1 MSTVVVEQPAAIVPV
16 PVPVRKTRP
25 FPIVTVTDGVATF
38 VLKSEG
44 NHYAHRATVPADALD
59 FFRTLWAKCPFRVTT
74 GGKAKKLVMC
84 NGVFVHDLWLAS
96 KGLDMRDRKS
106 HCRNHNWLDWTN
118 DNVYVPTMTRTGK
131 SITESEQKRFEHM
144 SRAGQIS
151 NFAPEG
157 MQSSPLELIDA
168 RKRGP
173 KRARQNANAMSIQ
186 SLRLDTGIKRQ
197 VRTKGSHGPLK
208 MPRRCRRSGADLS
221 TLMTTVRM
229 KTANRCYQSTGR
241 KPRTDDHE
249 PAGWEPKRL
258 RDSEDTEN

>member
-173 KRARQNANAMSIQ
+173 KRARQNANAYVDPV
-186 SLRLDTGIKRQ
+186 LAARYRNKKTGEDEGIAWAFEDAA
-197 VRTKGSHGPLK
+197 K
-208 MPRRCRRSGADLS
+208 MPTQRCRPEHIDDNGENEDGESLLPVYW
-221 TLMTTVRM
+221 T
-229 KTANRCYQSTGR
+229 KTPDG
-241 KPRTDDHE
+241 
-249 PAGWEPKRL
+249 
-258 RDSEDTEN
+258 